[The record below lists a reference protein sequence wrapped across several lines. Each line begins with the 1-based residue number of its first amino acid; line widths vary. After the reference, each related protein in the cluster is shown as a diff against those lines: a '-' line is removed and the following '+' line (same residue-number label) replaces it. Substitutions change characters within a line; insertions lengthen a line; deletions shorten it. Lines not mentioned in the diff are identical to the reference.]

1 MSKAVVLLSGGLD
14 STTTLAIAKSQKFDC
29 YALSFDYGQKQRSEL
44 VSAKS
49 IAKQFNVIEQR
60 QSLGVDYS
68 QTISCYQAN
77 NKDKACGECD
87 ACVLRQNGFTQAGV
101 ADLTNYR

>member
-14 STTTLAIAKSQKFDC
+14 STTTLAIAKSQSFDC
-29 YALSFDYGQKQRSEL
+29 YALSF
-44 VSAKS
+44 
-49 IAKQFNVIEQR
+49 
-60 QSLGVDYS
+60 DYS

-77 NKDKACGECD
+77 NKGEACGECD

-101 ADLTNYR
+101 VDPTKYQ